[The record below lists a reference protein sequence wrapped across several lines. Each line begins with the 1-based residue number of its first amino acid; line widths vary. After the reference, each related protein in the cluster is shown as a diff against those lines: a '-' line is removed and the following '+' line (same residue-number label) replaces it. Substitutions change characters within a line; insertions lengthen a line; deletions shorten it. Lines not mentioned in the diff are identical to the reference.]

1 MILSQETGSRT
12 IIFNPGNLEALTLNE
27 FIPVLSNQ
35 NYSWIH
41 FEARPHVE
49 DMLKYLLKTNT
60 KIKISLEIEKINMGY
75 ESLIELANV
84 VFIGKDVS
92 KGILF

>member
-1 MILSQETGSRT
+1 MILSQDTGSRT

-27 FIPVLSNQ
+27 FIPVLTNK

-49 DMLKYLLKTNT
+49 EMLKYLQKINS
-60 KIKISLEIEKINMGY
+60 KIKISLEIEKIDMGY

-84 VFIGKDVS
+84 VIIGKDVS
-92 KGILF
+92 KGTLF